1 MVLPPRPPLRRAR
14 CPHRLPSAPHSRW
27 PRRHTSPRSSCRQH
41 RQSFPK
47 TEDRFP
53 PTLLFFFLP
62 PPKGG
67 GESRSLVLLVSFS
80 CNLCCFPLLSKCNA
94 DAAYSRSCRP
104 GPPSRS
110 LKLPGV
116 RFARGEGGCSGPDP
130 SRASTH
136 PSFLL
141 PPLHPE
147 GCGEI
152 SPPAPILTSAVAN
165 AQPNEFSDQV
175 TSVRK

>member
-1 MVLPPRPPLRRAR
+1 MLPPRPPLRRAR
-14 CPHRLPSAPHSRW
+14 CPHRLPSEPHSHW

-53 PTLLFFFLP
+53 PTLLFFFSLQ
-62 PPKGG
+62 KRVW

-80 CNLCCFPLLSKCNA
+80 CNFCCFPLLSKCNA
-94 DAAYSRSCRP
+94 DAVYSRSRRP

-116 RFARGEGGCSGPDP
+116 RFARGGAVRDQILPVLPHPLFCS
-130 SRASTH
+130 
-136 PSFLL
+136 
-141 PPLHPE
+141 LHSPE
-147 GCGEI
+147 GRGEI

-165 AQPNEFSDQV
+165 ARPSEFSDQV